1 MNINGDTGEDD
12 GVETMLESNEFNFDK
27 FNTEPV
33 QEVATKRELIMIT
46 LPIVAWAFVRTIV
59 GIFTAP
65 FFLSFGLDAYILPW
79 ILLAG

>member
-1 MNINGDTGEDD
+1 MSINRNSFDN
-12 GVETMLESNEFNFDK
+12 VETILEANKFLFDGFNA
-27 FNTEPV
+27 EPV
-33 QEVATKRELIMIT
+33 AVEASKRDILMIT

-65 FFLSFGLDAYILPW
+65 SFLNFGLDAYILPW